1 MKPNET
7 QLAAIQTCIEC
18 LECLRLTNDITSP
31 SHIVDAELEVDKLEL
46 PPSDQVLFAAHLAEV
61 MIMIQRMR

>member
-7 QLAAIQTCIEC
+7 QLAAIQTCIDC

-31 SHIVDAELEVDKLEL
+31 SHIVDAELEVDKLGLLPSEEL
-46 PPSDQVLFAAHLAEV
+46 ALSAKLCQLIGFIRKLK
-61 MIMIQRMR
+61 

>member
-1 MKPNET
+1 MRPNKT
-7 QLAAIQTCIEC
+7 QLAAIQTCIDC
-18 LECLRLTNDITSP
+18 LECLRLTNDIKSP

-46 PPSDQVLFAAHLAEV
+46 PPSEEVLFAAHLAEV